1 MMRIGGYSRPKPGE
15 LACGDAYTVV
25 EGDGGTLLAVIDGLG
40 HGPEA
45 AKAAAAACDFL
56 HGHPPA
62 PSLERTMEGL
72 GQALA
77 HTRGAAVALL
87 WLTPTE
93 LTYAGVGNV
102 EATGRCRT
110 PVRPLNSPGVVG
122 HRVRK
127 VIVTT
132 HPLAPGDLIA
142 VCTDGV
148 SSRMELEKFNGLAPE
163 ALAQKVVE
171 VHGKNHDDATC
182 VIVSID

>member
-1 MMRIGGYSRPKPGE
+1 MRIGAYSRPKPGE
-15 LACGDAYTVV
+15 LACGDAYAVV
-25 EGDGGTLLAVIDGLG
+25 PGENGTLLAVIDGLG

-45 AKAAAAACDFL
+45 EKAAVAACDFL
-56 HGHPPA
+56 RERPPG
-62 PSLERTMEGL
+62 PGLVRTMDDL
-72 GQALA
+72 GRAIA

-87 WLTPTE
+87 WLTPSE

-102 EATGRCRT
+102 EATGRCRA

-127 VIVTT
+127 VHVTT

-142 VCTDGV
+142 VYTDGV
-148 SSRMELEKFNGLAPE
+148 SSRMELEKLNGLAPQ
-163 ALAQKVVE
+163 ALAKKVVE

-182 VIVSID
+182 VIVAID